1 VVPFGIAHAGSAL
14 LDPAILLW
22 GLMIAAISSAIPIS
36 LEMVALKRL
45 HPGAFGIMTSLE
57 PAVAAL
63 LGWVMLHEHLLFVQW
78 LAIAF
83 IMSAAAGSSLFARP
97 SRLDRGA
104 SQVVT

>member
-1 VVPFGIAHAGSAL
+1 
-14 LDPAILLW
+14 LLW

-45 HPGAFGIMTSLE
+45 PASAFGIMTSLE

-63 LGWVMLHEHLLFVQW
+63 LGWIVLHEHLTFGQW
-78 LAIAF
+78 LAIVCV
-83 IMSAAAGSSLFARP
+83 MSAAIGSSLFSRP
-97 SRLDRGA
+97 PRRDSEA